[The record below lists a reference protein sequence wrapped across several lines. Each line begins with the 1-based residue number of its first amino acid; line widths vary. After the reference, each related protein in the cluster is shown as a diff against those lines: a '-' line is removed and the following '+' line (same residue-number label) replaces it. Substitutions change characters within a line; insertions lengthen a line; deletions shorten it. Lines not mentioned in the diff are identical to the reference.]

1 LSTKIVTK
9 NDLFQAFFSSRT
21 KNDLFQSFTCLY
33 FICFFSI
40 CQDFGP
46 PMTYAQMKIRA
57 LTDGVTNF
65 RISFVGWVKDF
76 DFSRSEKRNPQ
87 PTLTNFLP
95 AGRGLQP
102 RPQCLPMTGH

>member
-1 LSTKIVTK
+1 MIY
-9 NDLFQAFFSSRT
+9 FRH
-21 KNDLFQSFTCLY
+21 SFHQEQKMIYFKALHAYTLY
-33 FICFFSI
+33 VFFSI